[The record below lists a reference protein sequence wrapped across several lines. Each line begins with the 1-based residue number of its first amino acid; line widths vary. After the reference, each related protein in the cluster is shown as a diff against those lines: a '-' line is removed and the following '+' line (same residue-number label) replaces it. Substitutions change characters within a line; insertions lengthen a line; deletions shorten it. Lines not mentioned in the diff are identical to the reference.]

1 MAGYN
6 PPDPQET
13 AAQEPGKNHKN
24 HPSRKHTH
32 HDHHAQG
39 NHHSRRNRTRD
50 SGAAT
55 VRQLI
60 NALGRSTLEDDE
72 SKHENGE
79 KRHRNHTHPHA
90 HGHHNKKKRSR
101 GSGAATLKQLTRALA
116 QSTLGDDDDSKP
128 EDGKKLT
135 KTQRKKQKTRP
146 PRRGAHAQRPDLV
159 GAAQSGSQ
167 GEQSTPRETRSRH
180 EMSPLPFD
188 NVYLRKVRG
197 FRLFMDNDQTMDWV
211 KSVFKPHIEDWWH
224 DCLSAPENKS
234 LVKAAQAAPRIFAEA
249 VVEEAMD
256 QHDSSGLLESLLGEA
271 DACPTAFHLEKK
283 RNNSLTFIQHSA
295 MVACLVVRDGQLSH
309 QFSAKALDRKRHQTA
324 AALLACVIKDLKA
337 DMGYFLGLFLDVK
350 EEYKQKTSGRQEQ
363 GAKSQSSSKEIST
376 VYHMDPKLFG
386 SIGRALL
393 DLRHNSACD
402 ISFLKADP
410 SIEDDVAVVLAGTAD
425 QVNEADQEVR
435 RILRD
440 AAQVDRLSI
449 HAGERG
455 T

>member
-39 NHHSRRNRTRD
+39 NHHSRRNKARD

-101 GSGAATLKQLTRALA
+101 GSGAATLKQLTRARA

-135 KTQRKKQKTRP
+135 KTQRKKQKTRL

-180 EMSPLPFD
+180 
-188 NVYLRKVRG
+188 
-197 FRLFMDNDQTMDWV
+197 
-211 KSVFKPHIEDWWH
+211 
-224 DCLSAPENKS
+224 
-234 LVKAAQAAPRIFAEA
+234 
-249 VVEEAMD
+249 
-256 QHDSSGLLESLLGEA
+256 
-271 DACPTAFHLEKK
+271 
-283 RNNSLTFIQHSA
+283 
-295 MVACLVVRDGQLSH
+295 
-309 QFSAKALDRKRHQTA
+309 
-324 AALLACVIKDLKA
+324 
-337 DMGYFLGLFLDVK
+337 
-350 EEYKQKTSGRQEQ
+350 
-363 GAKSQSSSKEIST
+363 
-376 VYHMDPKLFG
+376 
-386 SIGRALL
+386 
-393 DLRHNSACD
+393 
-402 ISFLKADP
+402 
-410 SIEDDVAVVLAGTAD
+410 
-425 QVNEADQEVR
+425 
-435 RILRD
+435 
-440 AAQVDRLSI
+440 
-449 HAGERG
+449 
-455 T
+455 